1 MTKKLIKPLYFIFI
15 DPAPNHTGIA
25 IFENDAIIYQDTVKY
40 KPVKGDLCLQK
51 LSWYRKF
58 RRLLEIAVNTVITIE
73 SYLTDRTHYCV
84 IALEQP
90 LFCSPKSIIT
100 TLLQVSY
107 TAILWCVFAI
117 SYKYIPYLISAYKGK
132 MRVGCKGNAKKPEV
146 LKAVRAMGYK
156 LDKDKTS
163 NEDECDAIA
172 GCLELMATYK
182 ELE

>member
-1 MTKKLIKPLYFIFI
+1 MTKKLIKPLYFIFL

-25 IFENDAIIYQDTVKY
+25 IFEDGAIIYQDTVKY
-40 KPVKGDLCLQK
+40 KRAKEELCLQK

-58 RRLLEIAVNTVITIE
+58 RRLLEIAINTLITIE
-73 SYLTDRTHYCV
+73 DYLKDRSHYCI

-90 LFCSPKSIIT
+90 LFCSPKNIIT
-100 TLLQVSY
+100 TLLQVAF
-107 TAILWCVFAI
+107 TTILWCVLAI
-117 SYKYIPYLISAYKGK
+117 VYKYKPYLIGNQKGK
-132 MRVGCKGNAKKPEV
+132 MRVGCKGNAKKPDV
-146 LKAVRAMGYK
+146 IKAVRELGYK
-156 LDKDKTS
+156 LDKDKVS